1 MEKIFLLENFFQEYQ
16 HTVAAFGVIA
26 TFSAVFVALRQY
38 RSKVEARFE
47 IIEICFED
55 RKRLASWVHLII
67 VNKGV
72 LPIFINNFFSI
83 KIPFSRTVNLR
94 INNINEDNDPDF
106 YRVEPKQSKSFH
118 IDNLEDFQRKI
129 SDIRQKYN
137 RIKFLFLRYE
147 LRTNDN
153 VVCKIHSTKGLI

>member
-1 MEKIFLLENFFQEYQ
+1 MEKILLLENFFQEYQ

-47 IIEICFED
+47 ILEICFED
-55 RKRLASWVHLII
+55 GIQLASWVTLII

-72 LPIFINNFFSI
+72 LPIFINDFFSI

-94 INNINEDNDPDF
+94 INNTSGDNAPDF
-106 YRVEPKQSKSFH
+106 YRVEPKQSKPFH

-129 SDIRQKYN
+129 SDIRQEYD
-137 RIKFLFLRYE
+137 RIRFLFLRYE

-153 VVCKIHSTKGLI
+153 VVCKIKSTKGLI